1 MSTASVYP
9 ICQRQRPRVA
19 RKMSVQAAA
28 KKPSVSIRPKN
39 SKMALLLLL
48 PGLFYLGLFFVTP
61 FASLITT
68 SLQAPVLGGGIGE
81 YQPAFEVGNYVF
93 VVTQYFDQIMRS
105 FVYATLATLL
115 ALAISYPIAY
125 FIGVKARNRPVLQ
138 ALLLTLVIAPF
149 FISFLLRTFAWKQVF
164 AQNGFISGVLRDLGL
179 MADNEFLLGSS
190 FVVIFGLTYNFIP
203 FMTLPLYTNLER
215 LDTGLLEAGSDLYAK
230 PTSTFWKVTF
240 PLSIPGITS
249 GTLLTFIP
257 IAGDYVT
264 ASGSF
269 LGNPNTSMMG
279 NVIEANF
286 ITIQDFP
293 SASALSVLL
302 MAVIVALVSIYI
314 RRTGTENLL

>member
-1 MSTASVYP
+1 
-9 ICQRQRPRVA
+9 
-19 RKMSVQAAA
+19 
-28 KKPSVSIRPKN
+28 
-39 SKMALLLLL
+39 MALLLLL

-93 VVTQYFDQIMRS
+93 VVTQYLDQIVRS
-105 FVYATLATLL
+105 FIYATLATLL

-164 AQNGFISGVLRDLGL
+164 SQDSFLSTLLRDLGL

-190 FVVIFGLTYNFIP
+190 FAVIFGLTYNFIP
-203 FMTLPLYTNLER
+203 FMTLPIYTNLER

-269 LGNPNTSMMG
+269 LGNPSTSMMG

-302 MAVIVALVSIYI
+302 MAAIVVLVSIYI

>member
-1 MSTASVYP
+1 MSTQVL
-9 ICQRQRPRVA
+9 V
-19 RKMSVQAAA
+19 KKA
-28 KKPSVSIRPKN
+28 KTTGKPKN
-39 SKMALLLLL
+39 SKVVLLLLL
-48 PGLFYLGLFFVTP
+48 PGIFYLGLFFITP

-68 SLQAPVLGGGIGE
+68 SLQAPVPGGGIGD
-81 YQPAFEVGNYVF
+81 YQPALEFGNYF
-93 VVTQYFDQIMRS
+93 LVVAQYFDQIFRS
-105 FVYATLATLL
+105 FMYATLATLL

-125 FIGVKARNRPVLQ
+125 FIGVKARNKPVLQ

-164 AQNGFISGVLRDLGL
+164 AQNSWISTFLRDLGL
-179 MADNEFLLGSS
+179 MADNEFLLGTS

-215 LDTGLLEAGSDLYAK
+215 LDTGLLEAGSDLYAR

-264 ASGSF
+264 ASSNF
-269 LGNPNTSMMG
+269 LGSPDTSMLG
-279 NVIEANF
+279 NVIEVNF
-286 ITIQDFP
+286 NAIQDFP
-293 SASALSVLL
+293 SAAALSVLL
-302 MAVIVALVSIYI
+302 MAVIVVLVSIYI
-314 RRTGTENLL
+314 RRTGTEDLL

>member
-1 MSTASVYP
+1 MSTASVYQ
-9 ICQRQRPRVA
+9 ICQRPRLRVA
-19 RKMSVQAAA
+19 NKVSVQAAA
-28 KKPSVSIRPKN
+28 KKPSVSLRPKN

-68 SLQAPVLGGGIGE
+68 SLQAPVLGGGIGQ

-93 VVTQYFDQIMRS
+93 VVTQYFDQIVRS

-269 LGNPNTSMMG
+269 LGNPNTSMIG

-302 MAVIVALVSIYI
+302 MAVIVVLVSIYI

>member
-1 MSTASVYP
+1 MSTQV
-9 ICQRQRPRVA
+9 
-19 RKMSVQAAA
+19 SVQKTKTAG
-28 KKPSVSIRPKN
+28 KKQN
-39 SKMALLLLL
+39 SRILLLLLL
-48 PGLFYLGLFFVTP
+48 PGMFYLGLFFITP

-68 SLQAPVLGGGIGE
+68 SLQAPASSGGIGQ
-81 YQPAFEVGNYVF
+81 YVPGLEVGNYAF
-93 VVTQYFDQIMRS
+93 VVTEYIDQIVRS

-125 FIGVKARNRPVLQ
+125 FIGVKARNKPVLQ

-164 AQNGFISGVLRDLGL
+164 GQNSFISTFLRDVGL

-215 LDTGLLEAGSDLYAK
+215 LDTALLEAGSDLYAK

-264 ASGSF
+264 ASGNF
-269 LGNPNTSMMG
+269 LGSPKSSMVG

-302 MAVIVALVSIYI
+302 MAAIVVLVAAYI
-314 RRTGTENLL
+314 RRTGTEDLL

>member
-1 MSTASVYP
+1 LDSLIFLKRSLKVTSNMSSQVSV
-9 ICQRQRPRVA
+9 
-19 RKMSVQAAA
+19 
-28 KKPSVSIRPKN
+28 KKVKTGGNKKN
-39 SKMALLLLL
+39 SPILLLLLL
-48 PGLFYLGLFFVTP
+48 PGLFYLGLFFITP

-68 SLQAPVLGGGIGE
+68 SLQAPVLGAGIGV
-81 YQPAFEVGNYVF
+81 YQPGLEFGNYVF
-93 VVTQYFDQIMRS
+93 VVSEYLDQIVRS

-125 FIGVKARNRPVLQ
+125 FIGVKARNKPVLQ

-164 AQNGFISGVLRDLGL
+164 SQDSWLSSLLRDIGL
-179 MADNEFLLGSS
+179 LADNEFLLGSS
-190 FVVIFGLTYNFIP
+190 FAVIFGLTYNFIP
-203 FMTLPLYTNLER
+203 FMTLPIYTNLER
-215 LDTGLLEAGSDLYAK
+215 LDTALLEAGSDLYAK
-230 PTSTFWKVTF
+230 PSSTFWKVTF

-269 LGNPNTSMMG
+269 LGSPKTAMLG
-279 NVIEANF
+279 NVIEVNF
-286 ITIQDFP
+286 MAIQDFP

-302 MAVIVALVSIYI
+302 MAAIVVLVSIYI
-314 RRTGTENLL
+314 RRTGTEDLL

>member
-1 MSTASVYP
+1 MSTQVSV
-9 ICQRQRPRVA
+9 
-19 RKMSVQAAA
+19 
-28 KKPSVSIRPKN
+28 KKVKTAGKPKN
-39 SKMALLLLL
+39 PKILLILVL
-48 PGLFYLGLFFVTP
+48 PGLFYLGLFFITP

-68 SLQAPVLGGGIGE
+68 SLQAPSPTGGIGQ
-81 YQPAFEVGNYVF
+81 YVPALEFGNYAF
-93 VVTQYFDQIMRS
+93 VVTEYIDQIVRS

-125 FIGVKARNRPVLQ
+125 FIGVKARNKPVLQ

-164 AQNGFISGVLRDLGL
+164 GQNSFISTLLRDIGL
-179 MADNEFLLGSS
+179 LADDQFLLGSS
-190 FVVIFGLTYNFIP
+190 LVVVFGLTYNFIP

-215 LDTGLLEAGSDLYAK
+215 LDTALLEAGSDLYAK
-230 PTSTFWKVTF
+230 PSSTFWKVTF

-264 ASGSF
+264 ASGNF
-269 LGNPNTSMMG
+269 LGSPKTSMLG

-286 ITIQDFP
+286 ITIQNFP

-302 MAVIVALVSIYI
+302 MAAIVVMVAAYI
-314 RRTGTENLL
+314 RRTGTEDLL

>member
-1 MSTASVYP
+1 MSTQVSV
-9 ICQRQRPRVA
+9 
-19 RKMSVQAAA
+19 
-28 KKPSVSIRPKN
+28 KKFKTAGKKKNPKIL
-39 SKMALLLLL
+39 LLLLL
-48 PGLFYLGLFFVTP
+48 PGLFYLGLFFITP

-68 SLQAPVLGGGIGE
+68 SLQAPVLGGGIGV
-81 YQPAFEVGNYVF
+81 YQPGLEFGNYAF
-93 VVTQYFDQIMRS
+93 VVGEYFDQIIRS
-105 FVYATLATLL
+105 FFYATLATLL

-125 FIGVKARNRPVLQ
+125 FIGVKARNKPVLQ

-164 AQNGFISGVLRDLGL
+164 SQDSFISTTLRDLGL
-179 MADNEFLLGSS
+179 LADNEFLLGSS
-190 FVVIFGLTYNFIP
+190 LVVVFGLTYNFIP

-215 LDTGLLEAGSDLYAK
+215 LDTALLEAGNDLYAK
-230 PTSTFWKVTF
+230 PSSTFWKVTF

-264 ASGSF
+264 ASGNF
-269 LGNPNTSMMG
+269 LGSPNTSMLG

-293 SASALSVLL
+293 SASALSVML
-302 MAVIVALVSIYI
+302 MAAIVVLVSIYI
-314 RRTGTENLL
+314 RRTGTEDLL

>member
-1 MSTASVYP
+1 MSTQV
-9 ICQRQRPRVA
+9 
-19 RKMSVQAAA
+19 SVQKTKTAG
-28 KKPSVSIRPKN
+28 KKQN
-39 SKMALLLLL
+39 SRILLLLLL
-48 PGLFYLGLFFVTP
+48 PGLFYLGLFFITP

-68 SLQAPVLGGGIGE
+68 SLQAPAPSGGIGE
-81 YQPAFEVGNYVF
+81 YVPALEFGNYAF
-93 VVTQYFDQIMRS
+93 AVTEYIDQIVRS

-125 FIGVKARNRPVLQ
+125 FIGVKARNKPVLQ

-164 AQNGFISGVLRDLGL
+164 GQNSFISTLLRDVGL
-179 MADNEFLLGSS
+179 LADDQFLLGSS
-190 FVVIFGLTYNFIP
+190 LVVVFGLTYNFIP

-215 LDTGLLEAGSDLYAK
+215 LDTALLEAGSDLYAK
-230 PTSTFWKVTF
+230 PTSTFWRVTF

-264 ASGSF
+264 ASGNF
-269 LGNPNTSMMG
+269 LGSPKTSMLG

-302 MAVIVALVSIYI
+302 MAAIVVMVAAYI
-314 RRTGTENLL
+314 RRTGTEDLL

>member
-1 MSTASVYP
+1 MTAQVSVKK
-9 ICQRQRPRVA
+9 VKTA
-19 RKMSVQAAA
+19 G
-28 KKPSVSIRPKN
+28 KKPN
-39 SKMALLLLL
+39 SKILLLLLL
-48 PGLFYLGLFFVTP
+48 PGLFYLGLFFITP

-68 SLQAPVLGGGIGE
+68 SLQAPVLGGGIGV
-81 YQPAFEVGNYVF
+81 YQPGLEFGNYVF
-93 VVTQYFDQIMRS
+93 VVTEYFDQIIRS

-125 FIGVKARNRPVLQ
+125 FIGVKARNKPVLQ

-164 AQNGFISGVLRDLGL
+164 SQNGWISNALRDLGL
-179 MADNEFLLGSS
+179 MAENEFLLGSS

-215 LDTGLLEAGSDLYAK
+215 LDTALLEAGSDLYAK
-230 PTSTFWKVTF
+230 PASTFWKVTF

-269 LGNPNTSMMG
+269 LGSPSTSMLG
-279 NVIEANF
+279 NVIEANY
-286 ITIQDFP
+286 IGIQDFP

-302 MAVIVALVSIYI
+302 MAAIVVMVSVYI
-314 RRTGTENLL
+314 RRTGTEDLL

>member
-1 MSTASVYP
+1 LGLLIFLKPSPKVTSKMSTQLSV
-9 ICQRQRPRVA
+9 
-19 RKMSVQAAA
+19 
-28 KKPSVSIRPKN
+28 KKVKTAGRPK
-39 SKMALLLLL
+39 SPKILLLLLL
-48 PGLFYLGLFFVTP
+48 PGLFYLGLFFITP

-68 SLQAPVLGGGIGE
+68 SLQAPVPGGGIGR
-81 YQPAFEVGNYVF
+81 YQPGLEFGNYVF
-93 VVTQYFDQIMRS
+93 VVTEYFDQIVRS

-115 ALAISYPIAY
+115 ALVISYPIAY
-125 FIGVKARNRPVLQ
+125 FIGVKARNKPVLQ

-164 AQNGFISGVLRDLGL
+164 SQNAFLSTALRDLGL

-190 FVVIFGLTYNFIP
+190 FVVVFGLTYNFIP

-215 LDTGLLEAGSDLYAK
+215 LDTALLEAGSDLYAK

-264 ASGSF
+264 ASGNF
-269 LGNPNTSMMG
+269 LGSPNTSMLG

-302 MAVIVALVSIYI
+302 MAAIVVMVSVYI
-314 RRTGTENLL
+314 RRTGTEDLL